1 MLSIA
6 VIDDDVITL
15 DMITHALESRLRATV
30 YPFSRSKLA
39 REFLLRQTP
48 SALQLIISDQ
58 MMDGF
63 DGLSL
68 LKTCHAA
75 QLNIPFLLITAEP
88 NRALVMEARRL
99 GVSGFLAKP
108 LKMDDLVE
116 KVKTVLSLNG

>member
-15 DMITHALESRLRATV
+15 DMITEALESRLSATV
-30 YPFSRSKLA
+30 YPFSRSQLA
-39 REFLLRQTP
+39 REFLLRQNA
-48 SALQLIISDQ
+48 SSLQLIICDQ
-58 MMDGF
+58 VMEGF

-68 LKTCHAA
+68 LKACHAA
-75 QLNIPFLLITAEP
+75 QLTIPFLMITADP
-88 NRALVMEARRL
+88 NRALVMEARSL

-108 LKMDDLVE
+108 LKMDDLIK